1 MCAYLDN
8 NHMFGGLCSSQLNLS
23 SLFDHEWRDLQ
34 KDNNKAVVTKLEGLR
49 VTLESECRP

>member
-1 MCAYLDN
+1 MCAYLEN
-8 NHMFGGLCSSQLNLS
+8 NHLFSATCSLQQNLS
-23 SLFDHEWRDLQ
+23 SLFAHEWRDLQ

>member
-1 MCAYLDN
+1 MSVYLDN
-8 NHMFGGLCSSQLNLS
+8 NHLFSGLSNSQLNLS
-23 SLFDHEWRDLQ
+23 NLFDHEWRDLQ

>member
-1 MCAYLDN
+1 MCAYLEN
-8 NHMFGGLCSSQLNLS
+8 NHLFSATFSLQQNLS

>member
-1 MCAYLDN
+1 MCAYLEN
-8 NHMFGGLCSSQLNLS
+8 NHLFSATCSLQQNLS

>member
-8 NHMFGGLCSSQLNLS
+8 NHMFSGLCSSQLNLS